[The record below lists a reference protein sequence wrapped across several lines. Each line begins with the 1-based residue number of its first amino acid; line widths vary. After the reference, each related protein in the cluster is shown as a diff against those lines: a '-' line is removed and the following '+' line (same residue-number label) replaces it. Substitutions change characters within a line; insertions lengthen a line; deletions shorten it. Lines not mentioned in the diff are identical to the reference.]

1 MNLNI
6 RKKLMA
12 LLLFPLIFLLLLIFI
27 QLRTLYKDY
36 VQASKISKLV
46 YVINDISN
54 LVHETQVE
62 RGMSSGFLG
71 SGGILYKEELKL
83 QRTKSDKAYMIFK
96 NRILDLKL

>member
-6 RKKLMA
+6 RKKLLA

-36 VQASKISKLV
+36 VQASNISKLV

-83 QRTKSDKAYMIFK
+83 QRTKS
-96 NRILDLKL
+96 

>member
-1 MNLNI
+1 MDFLINPTVKWNI
-6 RKKLMA
+6 A
-12 LLLFPLIFLLLLIFI
+12 
-27 QLRTLYKDY
+27 KDY
-36 VQASKISKLV
+36 VQASKVSKLV

-83 QRTKSDKAYMIFK
+83 QRTKS
-96 NRILDLKL
+96 